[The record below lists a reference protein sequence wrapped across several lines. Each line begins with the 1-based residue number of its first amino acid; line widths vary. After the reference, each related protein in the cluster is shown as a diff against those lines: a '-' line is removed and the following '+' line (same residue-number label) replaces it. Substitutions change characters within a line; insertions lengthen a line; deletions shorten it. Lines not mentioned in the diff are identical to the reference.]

1 MRPAT
6 HWRQLM
12 TDSRVIA
19 HMVIRN
25 EMDRYLTTSIP
36 WLRRIV
42 GDDLHVHDDRSD
54 DGSYEYLQDLG
65 VCVTQR
71 APAEPSFLAHE
82 GRFRQAA
89 WRAMERTFSPTDLDW
104 ILCLDADEL
113 LLCSQ
118 PRHESELRTVLD
130 MEIRDATL
138 QKMSAIQ
145 LHVAEFFGIENG
157 VPQMRTDGLWGEIEG
172 IRLVRWRPNGHLLD
186 REESSGSVPNAW
198 TAPARRIDELTI
210 GHFGYARADDVA
222 AKYERYKACRGH
234 ARDHIESIRTE
245 PVLVP
250 WTGQLAPLVGAG

>member
-1 MRPAT
+1 MIDRHPLEK
-6 HWRQLM
+6 LM
-12 TDSRVIA
+12 TEPRVIA

-25 EMDRYLTTSIP
+25 ELDRYLTGTIP

-65 VCVTQR
+65 VHVTQR
-71 APAEPSFLAHE
+71 APAEPSFLVHE

-89 WRAMERTFSPTDLDW
+89 WRAMERAFAPADQDW

-113 LLCSQ
+113 LLCAQ
-118 PRHESELRTVLD
+118 PRHENELRTVLD
-130 MEIRDATL
+130 NEIRQAATEN
-138 QKMSAIQ
+138 MGAIQ

-157 VPQMRTDGLWGEIEG
+157 VPQMRTDGLWGQIEG
-172 IRLVRWRPNGHLLD
+172 IRLVRWRANGHLLD

-198 TAPARRIDELTI
+198 TAPARRSDDLII
-210 GHFGYARADDVA
+210 GHFGYARAADVA

-234 ARDHIESIRTE
+234 ARDHIESIRAQPE
-245 PVLVP
+245 LIP
-250 WTGQLAPLVGAG
+250 WTGQLAPMAGNE